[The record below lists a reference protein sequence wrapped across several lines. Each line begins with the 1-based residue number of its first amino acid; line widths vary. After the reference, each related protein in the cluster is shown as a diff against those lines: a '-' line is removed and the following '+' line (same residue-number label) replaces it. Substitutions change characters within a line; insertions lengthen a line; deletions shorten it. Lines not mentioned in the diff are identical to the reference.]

1 MNAMAALAFGLAPWR
16 AEAERLGFRLVYRN
30 GEDCSRGRRC
40 IDALVHDSGIWLD
53 MSGHVH
59 RGHGTVAVEFRSWV
73 LSQVRVMEVTSSAS
87 TRSIVR
93 AAKWLERQLLPEE
106 LRVRR
111 LESADDLA
119 AELERHQSILAQ
131 AGLQPLR
138 ATGDEWASRAAW
150 RNQARVSTTMVPAP

>member
-1 MNAMAALAFGLAPWR
+1 MNAMAALTFGLAPWR
-16 AEAERLGFRLVYRN
+16 AEAERLGFRLMYRN
-30 GEDCSRGRRC
+30 GEDCSHGRRC

-59 RGHGTVAVEFRSWV
+59 RGRETVVLEFRSWV
-73 LSQVRVMEVTSSAS
+73 LSQVHVMEVTSRAS

-93 AAKWLERQLLPEE
+93 VAKWLERHLLPEE
-106 LRVRR
+106 LRVHR

-119 AELERHQSILAQ
+119 AELERHRSILSH

-138 ATGDEWASRAAW
+138 AAGDEWASRAAW
-150 RNQARVSTTMVPAP
+150 WGEARASAAMVPP